1 MNNLEVFR
9 GKERFIIDHRLKGFK
24 ETGGILDPWMGV
36 LAYFKHEHTWKS
48 IIKAAPSP
56 SWIETP
62 PSSRWKTRTIDI
74 VFETFHGFLLGEMH
88 EIPPGLMTIQSRKK
102 WEIYNA
108 ENELIGVVREKPKAV
123 GSDWVLENPNGEIIA
138 SIKGNVDT
146 REYEI
151 HNDREQA
158 IARCYW
164 NEAISEECYIVDI
177 LDSGFDLFLVL
188 SYIIILDFADSII
201 ITRRESRLFKWLD
214 GLPLNENMRLALV
227 IPILFAGILCIV
239 LGYPDALAL
248 NLLFFGG
255 ILLIILVL
263 RPRLEKWWYAL
274 EDPL

>member
-1 MNNLEVFR
+1 VNNLEVFR

-48 IIKAAPSP
+48 TLKAAPGP
-56 SWIETP
+56 SWINPP

-74 VFETFHGFLLGEMH
+74 VFETFHGALLGEMH
-88 EIPPGLMTIQSRKK
+88 EIPPELMTIQSRKK

-108 ENELIGVVREKPKAV
+108 ENELQGVVREKPKAF
-123 GSDWVLENPNGEIIA
+123 GSDWVLENSNGELIA

-146 REYEI
+146 KEYEI
-151 HNDREQA
+151 HNNREEA

-177 LDSGFDLFLVL
+177 LDSEFDLFLVL

-201 ITRRESRLFKWLD
+201 ITKRETRLSKWLD

-227 IPILFAGILCIV
+227 IPILVAGILSIV
-239 LGYPDALAL
+239 WGYP
-248 NLLFFGG
+248 FGLTFWFLSSG
-255 ILLIILVL
+255 IILLIFFVL
-263 RPRLEKWWYAL
+263 RQRLEEWWYAL
-274 EDPL
+274 EDPV

>member
-1 MNNLEVFR
+1 MEVFR

-48 IIKAAPSP
+48 IFKAAPGP
-56 SWIETP
+56 SWIKTP
-62 PSSRWKTRTIDI
+62 PNSRWRTRTIDI
-74 VFETFHGFLLGEMH
+74 VFETFHGALLGEMH
-88 EIPPGLMTIQSRKK
+88 EIPPELITIQSRKK

-108 ENELIGVVREKPKAV
+108 ENELQGVVRENPKAF

-138 SIKGNVDT
+138 SVKGNVDT
-146 REYEI
+146 KEYEI
-151 HNDREQA
+151 HNNREQV
-158 IARCYW
+158 IAQCYW
-164 NEAISEECYIVDI
+164 NEAISEECYVVDI

-201 ITRRESRLFKWLD
+201 ITKREDRLFKWLD

-227 IPILFAGILCIV
+227 ISILFSGILRIV
-239 LGYPDALAL
+239 LGYPDGLAAS
-248 NLLFFGG
+248 LLFFGI
-255 ILLIILVL
+255 ILLIFLVL

-274 EDPL
+274 EDPV